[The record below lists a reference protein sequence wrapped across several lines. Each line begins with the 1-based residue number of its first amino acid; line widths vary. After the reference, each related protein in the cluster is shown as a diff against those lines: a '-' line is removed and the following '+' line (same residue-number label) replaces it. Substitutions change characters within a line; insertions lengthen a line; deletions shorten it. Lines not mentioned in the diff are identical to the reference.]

1 MGNFKYLCSPN
12 REVAQLASALRSGRR
27 GRVFESP
34 LPDKMYRKL
43 LNSEL
48 GRMSVEQYKE
58 AEKAP
63 IVLVL
68 DNIRSQHNIGSAFR
82 TADAF
87 RVSKVYLCG
96 ICAVPP
102 TAEIHKSAL
111 GAEFSVDWEYC
122 ADTLELVNRLTEDG
136 YTVVSVEQAENST
149 MLQDFHCEDGKRY
162 AFVFGNE
169 VKGVQQAVVDASSF
183 CLEIPQYGTKHSLNV
198 SVSIGVVLW
207 GIRK

>member
-1 MGNFKYLCSPN
+1 MS
-12 REVAQLASALRSGRR
+12 
-27 GRVFESP
+27 
-34 LPDKMYRKL
+34 RKL

-48 GRMSVEQYKE
+48 GRISIEEYKA

-63 IVLVL
+63 VALVL
-68 DNIRSQHNIGSAFR
+68 DSLRSQHNIGSAFR
-82 TADAF
+82 TCDAF
-87 RVSKVYLCG
+87 RVSKIYLCG

-111 GAEFSVDWEYC
+111 GAEFSVDWEHC
-122 ADTLELVNRLTEDG
+122 DDTLELVYRLRGEG
-136 YTVVSVEQAENST
+136 WTVVSVEQAEGSV
-149 MLQDFHCEDGKRY
+149 MLQDFRMEEGRRY

-169 VKGVQQAVVDASSF
+169 VSGVRQDVVDASDL

-207 GIRK
+207 GVSDNK